1 MKNNLIVVLSGE
13 IGAGK
18 STLATNLAQNFGF
31 KILKTRDALLSYSK
45 KFKKQSHEDDRMFL
59 QRVGEQMDKRTNG
72 QWVVEFFQKSI
83 LDNDKTIIDS
93 LRIQEQIDTFRQ
105 SFGYQKV
112 IHVYLNA
119 SGRSL
124 EIRHFERNNLP
135 FDDLPSIHE
144 YTLYKANPTEQKVK
158 ELLKDAD
165 LVIDTDKLSPHDNAI
180 RVASFLRLL
189 PPIHNELVDVII
201 GGQFG
206 SEGKGQISAY
216 LAPEYDCLVRV
227 GGPNAGHKVYE
238 SPEPMTFH
246 LLPSGVRRAPNAK
259 IIIGPGAVLSLKVIL
274 EEINKFG
281 IMPDRLIIDELATI
295 ISEDDIK
302 QEEKLDKI
310 GSTKQGVGA
319 ATANNLFF
327 HRLTN
332 DDKHKAK
339 NCPQLKQY
347 ISSAHFEYEKL
358 YAANK
363 RILLEGTQ
371 GSMLS
376 LHHGI
381 YPYVTSRDTSVSGC
395 ISEAGISPRRVRKI
409 VMVTRTYPIRVQS
422 PQDGTSGPFSRVG
435 DNIELTFENI
445 SERSKI
451 PLDDIKGS
459 EMTSTTKRQRRI
471 AEFNWAIFR
480 ESCELNSPTD
490 IALTFTDYIDVNN
503 RKARRYDQLSK
514 ATTKFIDE
522 VERCSGVPVSL
533 IATHFNHRAV
543 IDRRNWI

>member
-31 KILKTRDALLSYSK
+31 KILKTRDALRFYSK
-45 KFKKQSHEDDRMFL
+45 HFKKQSHEDERMFL

-72 QWVVEFFQKSI
+72 LWVVEFFQKCI
-83 LDNDKTIIDS
+83 LENDKTILDS
-93 LRIQEQIDTFRQ
+93 LRIQEQIESFRQ
-105 SFGYQKV
+105 SFGYQNV

-119 SGRSL
+119 SERTL
-124 EIRHFERNNLP
+124 EIRHFERNQLP
-135 FDDLPSIHE
+135 LDDLQSIQE
-144 YTLYKANPTEQKVK
+144 YKLYKSNPTEHKVK
-158 ELLKDAD
+158 ELIKDAD
-165 LVIDTDKLSPHDNAI
+165 LVIDTDRLSPHDNTI

-189 PPIHNELVDVII
+189 PKIHNELVDVII

-216 LAPEYDCLVRV
+216 LSPEYDCLVRV

-238 SPEPMTFH
+238 FPEPMTFH

-281 IMPDRLIIDELATI
+281 IMPDRLYIDELATI
-295 ISEDDIK
+295 ISEKDIK
-302 QEEKLDKI
+302 EEAKLDKI

-319 ATANNLFF
+319 ATANNLFLY
-327 HRLTN
+327 RLTE
-332 DDKHKAK
+332 DKQHKAK

-347 ISSAHFEYEKL
+347 ITSAHIEYEKL
-358 YAANK
+358 YASNK

-395 ISEAGISPRRVRKI
+395 ISEAGISPRRIRKI
-409 VMVTRTYPIRVQS
+409 IMVTRTYPIRVQS
-422 PQDGTSGPFSRVG
+422 PKDGTSGPFSRMG
-435 DNIELTFENI
+435 DNIELTLEDI
-445 SERSKI
+445 SKRSRI
-451 PLDDIKGS
+451 PLEDIQS
-459 EMTSTTKRQRRI
+459 IEITSTTKRQRRI
-471 AEFNWAIFR
+471 AEFNWGIFR

-490 IALTFTDYIDVNN
+490 IALTFTDYLDIEN

-533 IATHFNHRAV
+533 IATHFNHRAI